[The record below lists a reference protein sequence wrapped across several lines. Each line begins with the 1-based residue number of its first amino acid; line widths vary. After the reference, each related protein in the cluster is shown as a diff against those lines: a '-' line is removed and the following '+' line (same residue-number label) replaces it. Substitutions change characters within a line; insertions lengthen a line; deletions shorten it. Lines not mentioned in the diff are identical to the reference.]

1 MHESNMSQNS
11 APKAQPQAVALF
23 VSDLHLQAALPH
35 TTQAFFDFLQ
45 HHAMKSRQLYLLGDI
60 FEYWAGDDDIATPYN
75 RQVVDAIRQVSDS
88 GVKVFWMAGNR
99 DFLVGCHFAR
109 ATGATILPDP
119 FVATLAGQK
128 LVLAHGDAQCTDDVA
143 YMDFREQ
150 VRQPDWQEQFLALP
164 LTQRKAIIDTMRNE
178 SRAAQSAKSYEI
190 MDVNANA
197 IAALFDRSGT
207 ALMIHGHTH
216 RPARHE
222 YGDGNA
228 NRVRYVLPD
237 WDCEGESARGGWIAL
252 DSNGAI
258 KCYDVAGTEQR

>member
-1 MHESNMSQNS
+1 MHQSNMSQNS
-11 APKAQPQAVALF
+11 APKAQPQAIALF

-45 HHAMKSRQLYLLGDI
+45 HHAMKSRQLYLLGDM

-88 GVKVFWMAGNR
+88 GVQVFWMA
-99 DFLVGCHFAR
+99 
-109 ATGATILPDP
+109 
-119 FVATLAGQK
+119 
-128 LVLAHGDAQCTDDVA
+128 
-143 YMDFREQ
+143 
-150 VRQPDWQEQFLALP
+150 DWQEQFLALP

-222 YGDGNA
+222 YGDGDA

-258 KCYDVAGTEQR
+258 QRYDVAGTEQR